1 MGPNAVDFN
10 AIFSGTAG
18 IGTYIALGIFAVF
31 VIFAISG
38 LLFGL
43 KRGFAKTLL
52 RLITIAVSALASF
65 ALIIWVFDFVDGWF
79 AGKTMTEAIVSVWP
93 DYTSVADE
101 GVQKLVSSFDVAT
114 AERLLMLVAS
124 LVVAPV
130 IFVGVFYL
138 LKALTMIV
146 YAIFAGILGF
156 VKKEKNIISTLLG
169 GALGLVQGVLIAA
182 VAMLPTAGL
191 LGLVADLREPLTSAD
206 KPEETVAIVEEFYE
220 TYLDD
225 AVNSNTV
232 KILRTCGGDFV
243 FEKMSRINVRGTEV
257 DMRIEAKSLAET
269 VIDGMPLANEFD
281 WKHPAPAHKEALR
294 AILSDVNA
302 DPYNASIV
310 AGLLRGISTAVC
322 TEAFPIE
329 LDQPFRGFAL
339 QFMAIFATSD
349 ETNIASDLGTFLE
362 IYFVLADADVLL
374 AFDSAN
380 ESSLDPTDLL
390 IKKDEDGNTVI
401 TNVIN
406 LLNDNERTRPIVTS
420 LTKFSLQLMIDSFPV
435 VEELPEG
442 VDIEVVYED
451 VKAGVNELLATVN
464 SDATPEEK
472 KEEVAASLDTTL
484 KENNIALDEEIVDS
498 IAEHVVE
505 NFEGVEELTDED
517 INKALLQF
525 YDAYANSLAT
535 GEPPEIPDDIGDL
548 LG

>member
-1 MGPNAVDFN
+1 MEPNAVDFN

-31 VIFAISG
+31 VISAISG

-65 ALIIWVFDFVDGWF
+65 VLIIWVFDFVDGWF

-101 GVQKLVSSFDVAT
+101 GVQKLVSSFDAAT
-114 AERLLMLVAS
+114 AERLLMLITS
-124 LVVAPV
+124 IVVAPV

-182 VAMLPTAGL
+182 VAMLPTSGL
-191 LGLVADLREPLTSAD
+191 LGLAADLREPLTSAD
-206 KPEETVAIVEEFYE
+206 KPDETVAIVEEFYK

-232 KILRTCGGDFV
+232 KILRTYGGDFV

-329 LDQPFRGFAL
+329 LDEPFRGFAL
-339 QFMAIFATSD
+339 QFMATFATSD

-505 NFEGVEELTDED
+505 NFQGVEELTDED
-517 INKALLQF
+517 INRALLQF
-525 YDAYANSLAT
+525 YDAYANSLST
-535 GEPPEIPDDIGDL
+535 GEPPEIPDDIGDM